1 MSNQHNYPLIGQA
14 FLGSKPLSASATLTG
29 TDSGKG
35 FSNAPATAAITVSL
49 PKSKPG
55 LTYQFLEVVAH
66 NITVTP
72 VTGDTIRGL
81 STSASYVLNA
91 VGQLLVLECITP
103 GFWEVVN
110 IPGSPGG
117 IIVGGVSSVT
127 GTANQT
133 TATPTTGAVVLSLPQ
148 NVIIP
153 TPTAGV
159 ALTVNGQAGASSA
172 LLVSTPSDGQI
183 TANALVGGQFATLS
197 FTVALAVK
205 TQVYWDNS
213 TTALNINTA
222 AGGGSVLITSPGGVR
237 IAAATAGTPCLT
249 AVSTTTS
256 TMIQTQNV
264 GTGSA
269 LAQHMSLSN
278 FNDADF
284 NVWVTQVGATSK
296 SCQIGPTV
304 PIPIVFLGTGLV
316 GSGATGGGQGVGTGN
331 FTGVFVNGVAVGN
344 PITSNHVST
353 AVPFA
358 STTALAVVPQLT
370 TASLAAGTYAF
381 EAVLLVSEVTSSAGG
396 IKFDFGAGSASVT
409 PFAATGINV
418 ISNTYAPGTVIP
430 ITTVSI
436 VAANPSIFIIKGT
449 TTLTSAG
456 TFGMRAAQNTSSANT
471 TSIAVGS
478 YIKLTKIT

>member
-66 NITVTP
+66 NIVVTP
-72 VTGDTIRGL
+72 VTGDTVRGL
-81 STSASYVLNA
+81 AASASYTLNA

-117 IIVGGVSSVT
+117 IIIGGVSSVT
-127 GTANQT
+127 GTANQV
-133 TATPTTGAVVLSLPQ
+133 TATPTTGAVVVSLPL
-148 NVIIP
+148 NIILP
-153 TPTAGV
+153 NNSANT
-159 ALTVNGQAGASSA
+159 ALTLQNADKIAWKDSGGVTRVVLQ
-172 LLVSTPSDGQI
+172 LFSDNDI
-183 TANALVGGQFATLS
+183 YL
-197 FTVALAVK
+197 
-205 TQVYWDNS
+205 DN
-213 TTALNINTA
+213 N
-222 AGGGSVLITSPGGVR
+222 AGGGIHIRPNATVSSAIDIAHGGNVTINAPTSGGGLVVNPNSSEL
-237 IAAATAGTPCLT
+237 A
-249 AVSTTTS
+249 
-256 TMIQTQNV
+256 IQCTF
-264 GTGSA
+264 GSDTGQFFIGSG
-269 LAQHMSLSN
+269 
-278 FNDADF
+278 FF
-284 NVWVTQVGATSK
+284 QVGAASATTLSLFANNVNY
-296 SCQIGPTV
+296 INLFP
-304 PIPIVFLGTGLV
+304 
-316 GSGATGGGQGVGTGN
+316 TGGLTLGVPAPTGGN
-331 FTGVFVNGVAVGN
+331 LGNGNMNVSGGYFVNGVAVGN